1 MRRRTKVDKCI
12 DLLEEIIND
21 QYFNPSLMANI
32 IVTTFPPATQERL
45 VTLMKYIYS
54 YHKKELELDQKSKT
68 GVYRNDNIPVKDKP
82 DTSWVHESYHGESAT
97 MVAQR
102 VSMF

>member
-21 QYFNPSLMANI
+21 QYFNPSLMANMI
-32 IVTTFPPATQERL
+32 TTSYPPATQERL

-54 YHKKELELDQKSKT
+54 YHKEEVALEAKT
-68 GVYRNDNIPVKDKP
+68 GTGSGRKSPIPKP
-82 DTSWVHESYHGESAT
+82 DTSWIQREFYGEPAH
-97 MVAQR
+97 MNVQR